1 MKRKKVR
8 MVELKTT
15 IAQGLHVT
23 DDSAGYDAACKRV
36 LSEKAILAR
45 IMKSCLEEY
54 KDCDVN
60 DIAEKYIEGQPEVSA
75 VPVLP
80 DEGGTVISG
89 MDTEDKSVREGTVTY
104 DIRFRAI
111 VPDSEEQI
119 ALIIN
124 VEAQN
129 DFYPGYPLIKRGIY
143 YCCRMISSQY
153 GREFTGSHYEKIK
166 KVYSIWICMKP
177 PQYRENT
184 ITRYRLVEEYLVG
197 EGKEPIRNY
206 DLLSIIMLCLGGPDG
221 SNYDGVLRMLDVL
234 LSNETSEAEKR
245 KILQDDYDIQMTQTM
260 EREVSVMC
268 NLSKGVEEK
277 GVAKGILSSIK
288 NLMETMG
295 LTIEQA
301 MAALKVP
308 EGERQKYM
316 DLLER
321 QRTTITLKIKAVR
334 NLKSARLF
342 ITFSLNYS
350 WCKMIIVE
358 RKMSVSDTMIPAK
371 HLHER
376 LLTESRAIH
385 ITIVTVLICM
395 RHLAT
400 VASIPHKATLIASE
414 IK

>member
-1 MKRKKVR
+1 

-60 DIAEKYIEGQPEVSA
+60 DIAEKYIEGQPQVSA

-80 DEGGTVISG
+80 DEGGTV
-89 MDTEDKSVREGTVTY
+89 
-104 DIRFRAI
+104 I

-184 ITRYRLVEEYLVG
+184 ITRYRLVE
-197 EGKEPIRNY
+197 
-206 DLLSIIMLCLGGPDG
+206 
-221 SNYDGVLRMLDVL
+221 
-234 LSNETSEAEKR
+234 
-245 KILQDDYDIQMTQTM
+245 
-260 EREVSVMC
+260 
-268 NLSKGVEEK
+268 
-277 GVAKGILSSIK
+277 
-288 NLMETMG
+288 
-295 LTIEQA
+295 
-301 MAALKVP
+301 
-308 EGERQKYM
+308 
-316 DLLER
+316 
-321 QRTTITLKIKAVR
+321 
-334 NLKSARLF
+334 
-342 ITFSLNYS
+342 
-350 WCKMIIVE
+350 
-358 RKMSVSDTMIPAK
+358 
-371 HLHER
+371 
-376 LLTESRAIH
+376 
-385 ITIVTVLICM
+385 
-395 RHLAT
+395 
-400 VASIPHKATLIASE
+400 
-414 IK
+414 